1 MYVITLLTVLGVLIF
16 VHELGHFL
24 AAKSVDIR
32 VERFAIG
39 LGPKIYGF
47 RRGETE
53 YVIGAI
59 PLGGYVKMG
68 GMDDEVMDKVEGGAE
83 AVPSEP
89 RPPSPRDFD
98 AKPLWARAWVIS
110 AGVMMNFLFAFATY
124 AFIAGNWGEGHLDTR
139 QLGVVS
145 SETLPAGAEALAEL
159 PIGAEIVQVGD
170 ETIGYWDDITAALIA
185 APAGPLTI
193 RTEEPATSATIELGT
208 DPTDRLRI
216 AGSIGYWLPAT
227 AAMIVPGSPAE
238 AGGLREGDQV
248 LAIDGVEV
256 ATWHELF
263 TAIRARPGV
272 RMELTV
278 DRDGQR
284 LVRALTPEE
293 VTETDPET
301 GQEVVFGRA
310 GINSQVGDIPIVY
323 APVGLAVAVS
333 TGWDQTI
340 WVSGQILGFLRD
352 LVTGRVSPRSVGSI
366 VAIGDMSSQAAEQG
380 MPMFLGFMAM
390 FSINLAILNLLPI
403 PVLDGGHLLFL
414 LIEAVRGRALSIE
427 QRARWSQVGLVVLL
441 GIMILALSNDVRR
454 LFSRFFDA

>member
-1 MYVITLLTVLGVLIF
+1 MYVVTLLTVLGVLIF
-16 VHELGHFL
+16 VHELGHFI

-39 LGPKIYGF
+39 LGPKVFGF
-47 RRGETE
+47 QRGETE
-53 YVIGAI
+53 YIVGAI

-68 GMDDEVMDKVEGGAE
+68 GMDDEVMDKVEGGQAE
-83 AVPSEP
+83 V

-110 AGVMMNFLFAFATY
+110 AGVIMNFLFAFATY
-124 AFIAGNWGEGHLDTR
+124 AFIAGNWGDGHLDTR
-139 QLGVVS
+139 QLGVVQA
-145 SETLPAGAEALAEL
+145 ETLPAGAESLSDL
-159 PIGAEIVQVGD
+159 PIGSEIVRVGDAEIA
-170 ETIGYWDDITAALIA
+170 YWDEITAALIA

-193 RTEEPATSATIELGT
+193 QTEQPTASVTIELGD
-208 DPTDRLRI
+208 DPEDRRQI
-216 AGSIGYWLPAT
+216 AASIGYWLPST
-227 AAMIVPGSPAE
+227 VAAVVDGSPADD
-238 AGGLREGDQV
+238 GGLRAGDQIV
-248 LAIDGVEV
+248 AIDGVEI

-272 RMELTV
+272 RMELGV
-278 DRDGQR
+278 ERDGQR
-284 LVRALTPEE
+284 LVRAITPEE
-293 VTETDPET
+293 VREVDGGT
-301 GQEVVFGRA
+301 GEEITFGRA
-310 GINSQVGDIPIVY
+310 GINSAIGDIPVAY
-323 APVGLAVAVS
+323 SPVGFASAIAI
-333 TGWDQTI
+333 GWDQAV

-352 LVTGRVSPRSVGSI
+352 LVTGQVSPRNVGSI

-380 MPMFLGFMAM
+380 LPMFLGFMAM

-403 PVLDGGHLLFL
+403 PVLDGGHLVFL
-414 LIEAVRGRALSIE
+414 LIEAVRGKALSLE